1 MVVYNFFVKGD
12 QIFALNISSPDFE
25 ARQKHFL
32 SKGYAK
38 QFEEL
43 EALSPEAAVIR
54 FKDIKDEEHKTEHA
68 FSSSAV
74 FTSLIDVL
82 LKKG

>member
-1 MVVYNFFVKGD
+1 MVVYSFFVKGD
-12 QIFALNISSPDFE
+12 QIFALNTSSPDFE

-32 SKGYAK
+32 GKGYAK

-54 FKDIKDEEHKTEHA
+54 FKDIKDEERKTEQA
-68 FSSSAV
+68 FSTGAV